1 MNFYTADLHF
11 DYEQIIKTANRPF
24 ANTEQMDKTIV
35 KNFNEVLNKDDV
47 LIILG
52 DVCSY
57 GNHRKAVKCLKEIHC
72 PKVLIVGNHDKE
84 PLKHKSFRDLFVDI
98 RDNEII
104 REKEHS
110 IFLSHYPHAEWDGY
124 YKGIWHFY
132 GHVHNSNQGAGC
144 LMKLFPTAANVGVD
158 VNNFKP
164 LTSKEVIE
172 KRIREYKRIKEIPV
186 SVDFM
191 KKATTPTID
200 DRAGYNSDFMK
211 LAGY

>member
-1 MNFYTADLHF
+1 MNFYTADLHLG
-11 DYEQIIKTANRPF
+11 YEQIIKTAKRPF
-24 ANTEQMDKTIV
+24 DAVEKMDKAIV

-57 GNHRKAVKCLKEIHC
+57 GNHREAVKCLKQIRC
-72 PKVLIVGNHDKE
+72 PKVLIAGNHDKE
-84 PLKHKSFRDLFVDI
+84 PLKHKSFRDLFVDV
-98 RDNEII
+98 RDSEII
-104 REKEHS
+104 REEGHS

-132 GHVHNSNQGAGC
+132 GHVHNSKQGAGC
-144 LMKLFPTAANVGVD
+144 LMHLFPTAVNVGVD
-158 VNNFKP
+158 VNDFKP
-164 LTSKEVIE
+164 HTAKELIVS
-172 KRIREYKRIKEIPV
+172 RIREYKNIKDFPV

-191 KKATTPTID
+191 KEAIIPDID
-200 DRAGYNSDFMK
+200 NRAGYDNDFMK